1 MRTFIVATALVTM
14 MATPV
19 LAQRAVNDGGPMW
32 PSTMAT
38 PAPASPQMQRAWRN
52 GRGSY
57 AAAPESGAIAAT
69 GGLYEN
75 GDYVGW
81 DPDPNIRFQLLR
93 DPKGA
98 GSQ

>member
-1 MRTFIVATALVTM
+1 MRTLIVATAFVTM
-14 MATPV
+14 MGTPV
-19 LAQRAVNDGGPMW
+19 LAQRAANDGGSMSS
-32 PSTMAT
+32 STMAA
-38 PAPASPQMQRAWRN
+38 PAPASPQTQRAWRN
-52 GRGSY
+52 GRGAY
-57 AAAPESGAIAAT
+57 AAVPGTGAIAT
-69 GGLYEN
+69 TRSLYQN